1 MVDASDSPR
10 LFVVGGGPFQL
21 DIVRTA
27 KALGC
32 FVVVADRNPDAPGL
46 KLADRALTL
55 DIVDRDRMVEAA
67 HTHRIEGVVTAA
79 SDAALP
85 AVAAI
90 AEALGLPGLSST
102 VVRRCRDKLET
113 FRRVHDAG
121 LPVPHT
127 MRVAS
132 EGDAAEAASAVGGYP
147 VVVKPRAAAGGR
159 GVSVVRDRFGLPRAF
174 SRAAGYGDEVLV
186 QRFVAGHAVG
196 VEAFFSDGEPIAAF
210 VMDDQFV
217 PGFVSPIG
225 HALPSS
231 LPALLQDQITERVAA
246 FAAALGLGD
255 GPANFDLRVEKGEV
269 VLLEVNARLGGNAIT
284 DLVRSTYGVDLSE
297 AAVRGA
303 LGQDPLPA
311 LDVRAVVPTASRLV
325 VSRARGVAT
334 VSPTLRAL
342 ADAGDVV
349 SLELT
354 VEDGEPLGVIVDE
367 HAILGRCVVRGK
379 SPLLAVSRAV
389 EVARAIESGIQVTS
403 RSEPA

>member
-1 MVDASDSPR
+1 MVVASDSPR

-27 KALGC
+27 KALGL

-55 DIVDRDRMVEAA
+55 DIVDLEQMVQAA
-67 HTHRIEGVVTAA
+67 HAHDVHGVVTAA

-90 AEALGLPGLSST
+90 AEARGLPGLSPA
-102 VVRRCRDKLET
+102 VVQRCRDKLET

-121 LPVPHT
+121 LPVPRT
-127 MRVAS
+127 ERVAS
-132 EGDAAEAASAVGGYP
+132 ELAAAAAASVVGGYP

-159 GVSVVRDRFGLPRAF
+159 GVSVVRDRFGLSRAF
-174 SRAAGYGDEVLV
+174 ARAAGYGNEVLV

-196 VEAFFSDGEPIAAF
+196 VEAFFREGEPIAAF

-231 LPALLQDQITERVAA
+231 LPASLQDQITEQVTA
-246 FAAALGLGD
+246 FASALGLQD
-255 GPANFDLRVEKGEV
+255 GPANFDLRVERGEV

-284 DLVRSTYGVDLSE
+284 DLVRSTYGVDLSK

-311 LDVRAVVPTASRLV
+311 LGVSAVAPTASRLV
-325 VSRARGVAT
+325 VSRKRGVAS
-334 VSPTLRAL
+334 VSADLSAL
-342 ADAGDVV
+342 ADAADVV

-354 VEDGEPLGVIVDE
+354 VEDGAPLGVIVDD
-367 HAILGRCVVRGK
+367 HAILGRCVVRGE
-379 SPLLAVSRAV
+379 SPLHAVSRAV
-389 EVARAIESGIQVTS
+389 EVARAIDGGIRVSSAQ
-403 RSEPA
+403 